1 MTDNLERAAQIA
13 RKIKELQ
20 ADEAGIVEAIR
31 NLKAKELELL
41 GADIGEH
48 IVGDNEGGYLN
59 VIIYQHK
66 TFNEAYG
73 KAKRPDLW
81 EKAKVVQE
89 VVTSTSAKLLLDE
102 DEYAE
107 FQKPSAG
114 LSVKVEVVDD

>member
-20 ADEAGIVEAIR
+20 AQESDIAEAIK
-31 NLKAKELELL
+31 NLKAKEVELL
-41 GADIGEH
+41 NGDLGDH
-48 IVGDNEGGYLN
+48 IVGDHENGYLN
-59 VIIYQHK
+59 VIVYQHK

-73 KAKRPDLW
+73 KARRPDLW
-81 EKAKVVQE
+81 EKAKITQE
-89 VVTSTSAKLLLDE
+89 VVTSASAKLLLDE

-107 FQKPSAG
+107 FQKPSAD